1 MIPRL
6 FAKRSLRPW
15 RNCKA
20 ELEVSINVSIRL
32 KNPDEI
38 ERIRVAGRVVRE
50 VLDRLGQLA
59 VPGVTTEKLNAEA
72 ERICLESG
80 AECLFKGVPGHGKAG
95 PFPGSI
101 CSSINE
107 ELVHGIPSDRQVTDG
122 DILSIDFGVRLDGWC
137 ADAAETFLVGE
148 VSQQVR
154 HLLDVTR
161 ESLVLAIGLIRP
173 GLNWNAVAG
182 AMQDY
187 IEGEG
192 FSVVREFVG
201 HGIGKEMWED
211 PKIPN
216 FVSDLPG
223 QDFELAEGMVIAVE
237 PMVNMGSPAVHY
249 GRDGWAV
256 ITDDLL
262 PSAHFE
268 HTLAVRAD
276 KVDVLT
282 ESC

>member
-1 MIPRL
+1 M
-6 FAKRSLRPW
+6 
-15 RNCKA
+15 
-20 ELEVSINVSIRL
+20 SIRL
-32 KNPDEI
+32 KNTDQI
-38 ERIRVAGRVVRE
+38 EKIRTAGRIVRK
-50 VLDRLGQLA
+50 VLDTLGQLA
-59 VPGVTTEKLNAEA
+59 VAGVTTEDLNAEA
-72 ERICLESG
+72 ERICLDSG

-107 ELVHGIPSDRQVTDG
+107 ELVHGIPSGRKVADG
-122 DILSIDFGVRLDGWC
+122 DILSVDFGVRLDGWC
-137 ADAAETFLVGE
+137 ADAAETFLIGE
-148 VSQQVR
+148 VSDPIR
-154 HLLDVTR
+154 HLVDVTR
-161 ESLVLAIGLIRP
+161 QSLALAIDMMAP
-173 GLNWNAVAG
+173 GMKWNTVAG

-187 IEGEG
+187 VEGEG

-211 PKIPN
+211 PKVPN
-216 FVSDLPG
+216 FASESHG
-223 QDFELAEGMVIAVE
+223 HDFELVEGMVIAVE

-249 GRDGWAV
+249 GEDGWAV

-268 HTLAVRAD
+268 HTLAVRAG

-282 ESC
+282 ENS